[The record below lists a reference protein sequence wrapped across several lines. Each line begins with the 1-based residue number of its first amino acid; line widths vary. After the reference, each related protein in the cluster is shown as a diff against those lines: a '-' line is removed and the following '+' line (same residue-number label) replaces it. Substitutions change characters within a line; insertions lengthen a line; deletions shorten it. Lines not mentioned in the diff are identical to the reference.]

1 MNLCRRCYIKEYDLK
16 KKEIK
21 QLISTSDKFKCD
33 VCGEYKSI
41 IIEPKEQIKYYDD
54 EDYN

>member
-1 MNLCRRCYIKEYDLK
+1 MNLCRRCYIKEHDLK

-41 IIEPKEQIKYYDD
+41 IIEHKEQIKYYED
-54 EDYN
+54 EYYN